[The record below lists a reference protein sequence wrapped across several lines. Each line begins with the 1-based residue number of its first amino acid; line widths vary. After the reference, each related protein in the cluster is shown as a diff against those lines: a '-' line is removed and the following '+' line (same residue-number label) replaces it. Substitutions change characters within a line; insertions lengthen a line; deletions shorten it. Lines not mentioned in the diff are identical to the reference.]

1 MEVPANTDPVIASL
15 VLFAKA
21 ELIANGVAITDVM
34 FVHLLIFREYFIY
47 IFVDFNLLFSKFSF
61 YFF

>member
-34 FVHLLIFREYFIY
+34 FVHLLILG
-47 IFVDFNLLFSKFSF
+47 NLL
-61 YFF
+61 